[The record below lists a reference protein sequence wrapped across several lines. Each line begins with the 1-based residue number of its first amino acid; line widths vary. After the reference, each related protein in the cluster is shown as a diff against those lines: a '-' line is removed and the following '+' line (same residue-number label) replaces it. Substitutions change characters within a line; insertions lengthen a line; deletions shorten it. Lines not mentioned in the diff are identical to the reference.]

1 MDGTKCASTLG
12 ICKDGMGESSESKP
26 HNVAASDSLESLRAQ
41 NSDRTKRASLA
52 EAARQRRRVAGQ
64 LSSRLRVAAPCERQR
79 CKIVRSL

>member
-1 MDGTKCASTLG
+1 MDGIKCASKLG
-12 ICKDGMGESSESKP
+12 ICKDGMGESSEP

-41 NSDRTKRASLA
+41 NSDRTKCASLA

-64 LSSRLRVAAPCERQR
+64 LSSRLRVAAPCERQG